1 MFRKRDKWELD
12 DDRPML
18 WRAKV
23 TERARAIGER
33 ITEDARWEL
42 FALQA
47 VLETFATMPGVDYV
61 SDILLYGPLAS
72 GAPAEVISLTVIVRA
87 GTSPAGRARV
97 WDDLDALF
105 ADAERMYALKF
116 DCIVLSAEEISEP
129 QNAPHA
135 WQIIA
140 ADHVIVW
147 SASGAH

>member
-18 WRAKV
+18 WRATV
-23 TERARAIGER
+23 ATRARAIGER
-33 ITEDARWEL
+33 ITEEARWEL

-47 VLETFATMPGVDYV
+47 VLETFATMPGSDYV

-72 GAPAEVISLTVIVRA
+72 GAPAEVIALAVIVRA
-87 GTSPAGRARV
+87 AAPPAGRGRV
-97 WDDLDALF
+97 WDDLDVLF
-105 ADAERMYALKF
+105 VEAERMYALKF
-116 DCIVLSAEEISEP
+116 DCVVLGQEEISDP
-129 QNAPHA
+129 QHVPHA

-147 SASGAH
+147 SANVSR

>member
-18 WRAKV
+18 WRATVAK
-23 TERARAIGER
+23 RARAIGER
-33 ITEDARWEL
+33 ITEEARWEL

-47 VLETFATMPGVDYV
+47 VLETFTQTPGSDYV

-72 GAPAEVISLTVIVRA
+72 GAPAEVIALAVIVRA
-87 GTSPAGRARV
+87 AAPPAGRARV

-105 ADAERMYALKF
+105 VDAERMYALRF
-116 DCIVLSAEEISEP
+116 DCVVLSQEEISDP
-129 QNAPHA
+129 QSAPHA

-147 SASGAH
+147 SAGLTH